1 MHELRTCGE
10 YAAAAGTKKS
20 VSRMS
25 AANPRAPLIRLQ
37 DSFGG
42 FSDQQIRGCD
52 RRGRYPGYKGEHRR
66 KQHNINEYS
75 HVALG
80 EKHLL
85 NQKLLIQRLE
95 AGGRD
100 ASAVQSMLTQFEE
113 LQGMHIAGVVRLE
126 KELAKSRNEPF

>member
-1 MHELRTCGE
+1 MTVMNREMILKHLGL
-10 YAAAAGTKKS
+10 A
-20 VSRMS
+20 
-25 AANPRAPLIRLQ
+25 
-37 DSFGG
+37 
-42 FSDQQIRGCD
+42 
-52 RRGRYPGYKGEHRR
+52 R
-66 KQHNINEYS
+66 K